1 MRLVAMFDSLGLH
14 PKLLDQL
21 GEMKLSS
28 WETFLLTRLVRNLKG
43 SQVTKLFEALDK
55 EEMRKKTEEEEEE
68 EEGQTLIDHENGEQ
82 NNTEM
87 TVVIDNV
94 TD

>member
-1 MRLVAMFDSLGLH
+1 MGYSILH
-14 PKLLDQL
+14 
-21 GEMKLSS
+21 
-28 WETFLLTRLVRNLKG
+28 FLLLEFHETCFL
-43 SQVTKLFEALDK
+43 QVTKLFEALDK
-55 EEMRKKTEEEEEE
+55 EGMRKKTDDEEENE
-68 EEGQTLIDHENGEQ
+68 EEGQTLINHEDLEQ

>member
-1 MRLVAMFDSLGLH
+1 M
-14 PKLLDQL
+14 
-21 GEMKLSS
+21 
-28 WETFLLTRLVRNLKG
+28 G
-43 SQVTKLFEALDK
+43 SIKICFYQVTKLFEALDK
-55 EEMRKKTEEEEEE
+55 EGMKKKTEEEVEEEEE
-68 EEGQTLIDHENGEQ
+68 EEGQTLINHEDGEQ

>member
-1 MRLVAMFDSLGLH
+1 M
-14 PKLLDQL
+14 
-21 GEMKLSS
+21 
-28 WETFLLTRLVRNLKG
+28 
-43 SQVTKLFEALDK
+43 TKLFEALDK
-55 EEMRKKTEEEEEE
+55 EGMRKKTDDEEENE
-68 EEGQTLIDHENGEQ
+68 EEGQTLINHEDLEQ

>member
-1 MRLVAMFDSLGLH
+1 MYSPTLSWSTKKRGFRYFEYSILHFVLLGL
-14 PKLLDQL
+14 L
-21 GEMKLSS
+21 
-28 WETFLLTRLVRNLKG
+28 ETWFL
-43 SQVTKLFEALDK
+43 QVTKLFEALDK

-87 TVVIDNV
+87 IVVIDNV